1 MGTLSDILDYFN
13 NVDDEEVFRLIE
25 QAISIYGRVNG
36 YLSEDV
42 ASSRHK
48 LGIAYLRK
56 VLRAFQA
63 NDVER
68 CLAILDIALPHYH
81 EAARIYRAIDRMDS
95 ADAVLHSAAYADVN
109 FRRIITN
116 RVVPAAVSASS
127 AVVEV
132 VPAAS
137 AAAVVEVVSASS
149 AVAAVVPAAAAV
161 VEVVPAAAVV
171 EVVPAAAAA
180 AVVEVVPAAAAVVEL
195 VVEVPSAASAV
206 IPAEAAVTTEANKEK
221 EG

>member
-171 EVVPAAAAA
+171 EVVSAAA